1 MQQQMG
7 WRLDQILHIQDKH
20 SGNTHC
26 KNVSFI
32 RYYRNANLN
41 HKKMLYKLT
50 RRAKMKRA
58 DHMKYQQEKDATKTF
73 IQVFLCLQNCK
84 LVTKGILCDQVILFF
99 GTYLTAAHIL
109 TKAHTQIVMEALTVI
124 IILETIQISSNNR
137 GLNKLQ
143 HIYKIKYYAV
153 LLLNWQ

>member
-1 MQQQMG
+1 MYLNIKITPAELKKKKKRMQQQMG

-20 SGNTHC
+20 SGNTHY

-58 DHMKYQQEKDATKTF
+58 DHTKY
-73 IQVFLCLQNCK
+73 
-84 LVTKGILCDQVILFF
+84 
-99 GTYLTAAHIL
+99 
-109 TKAHTQIVMEALTVI
+109 
-124 IILETIQISSNNR
+124 
-137 GLNKLQ
+137 
-143 HIYKIKYYAV
+143 
-153 LLLNWQ
+153 

>member
-1 MQQQMG
+1 MYLNIKITPAKLKKKRERMQKRMG
-7 WRLDQILHIQDKH
+7 WRLDQTLHIEDKH

-58 DHMKYQQEKDATKTF
+58 DHTKY
-73 IQVFLCLQNCK
+73 
-84 LVTKGILCDQVILFF
+84 
-99 GTYLTAAHIL
+99 
-109 TKAHTQIVMEALTVI
+109 
-124 IILETIQISSNNR
+124 
-137 GLNKLQ
+137 
-143 HIYKIKYYAV
+143 
-153 LLLNWQ
+153 

>member
-58 DHMKYQQEKDATKTF
+58 DHMKY
-73 IQVFLCLQNCK
+73 
-84 LVTKGILCDQVILFF
+84 
-99 GTYLTAAHIL
+99 
-109 TKAHTQIVMEALTVI
+109 
-124 IILETIQISSNNR
+124 
-137 GLNKLQ
+137 
-143 HIYKIKYYAV
+143 
-153 LLLNWQ
+153 

>member
-20 SGNTHC
+20 SGNTHY

-58 DHMKYQQEKDATKTF
+58 DHTKYEQEKDATKTF
-73 IQVFLCLQNCK
+73 IQVFLCL
-84 LVTKGILCDQVILFF
+84 
-99 GTYLTAAHIL
+99 
-109 TKAHTQIVMEALTVI
+109 
-124 IILETIQISSNNR
+124 
-137 GLNKLQ
+137 
-143 HIYKIKYYAV
+143 
-153 LLLNWQ
+153 